1 MIHVENY
8 LKCVAC
14 ENIWIFKFVSCAL
27 HMRYCFTG
35 YDYILVRPSVIATSA
50 AFFPRLLLDRNL
62 SAHMVLTRLQNPLLN
77 SPYFGQAAGTTTYYC
92 TRCKTLINNF
102 SIQYV
107 YHLFLHAPFVVNR
120 KVSSIFE
127 GIGPIRKKCRE
138 ITVP

>member
-1 MIHVENY
+1 MYYLVLIYLLFLLAKNMIHIENY

-14 ENIWIFKFVSCAL
+14 ENIWIFKFVSCVL
-27 HMRYCFTG
+27 HMLYCFTG
-35 YDYILVRPSVIATSA
+35 YDYILVRPSVIATSV

-102 SIQYV
+102 SI
-107 YHLFLHAPFVVNR
+107 
-120 KVSSIFE
+120 
-127 GIGPIRKKCRE
+127 
-138 ITVP
+138 